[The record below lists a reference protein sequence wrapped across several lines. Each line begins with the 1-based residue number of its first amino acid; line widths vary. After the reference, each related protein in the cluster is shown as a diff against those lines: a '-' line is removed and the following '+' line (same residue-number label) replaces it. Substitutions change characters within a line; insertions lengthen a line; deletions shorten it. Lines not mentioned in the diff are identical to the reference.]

1 MIAARLGLRNLF
13 RNRWRSA
20 LTLAA
25 VAVAVALM
33 VWTIAF
39 LEGWLNEMVRGM
51 TGLESLQAQVQ
62 TVDYVR
68 NPRVYRTFELTPEQS
83 AALAAVPGVVAVT
96 PRVEMYGFIGTE
108 QRSQVARMIGVD
120 PVREAA
126 ATPITSA
133 VVTGRWLAAE
143 PPDYALPREAVFG
156 AGLARQLQVS
166 TGDELVVFLEA
177 ADGSLGNEVVL
188 VVGTVETGNS
198 QIDRGA
204 LYIHLEDAQLVAALE
219 DGVHHLAIQTADLG
233 TARATA
239 AAVARAIGATYPLP
253 DDAVA
258 VTEGTLVVRPW
269 QDLSPS
275 LDQMIRLSRNSY
287 WIMYLLIYL
296 VAAVGVL
303 NTQRM
308 SAMERRREFG
318 VMMAIG
324 MRPRR
329 MFRTLLVETGVL
341 GVVGAALGAAAGG
354 LLAWYHA
361 THGFDLSMFST
372 GDTSFTY
379 MGVTFSDRLHFVLT
393 PAAIVQPVIIM
404 VAVAMISGLLPA
416 WHAAR
421 IDPAPTIAGRS

>member
-1 MIAARLGLRNLF
+1 MIATRLGLRNLF

-51 TGLESLQAQVQ
+51 TGLESLQVQVQ

-68 NPRVYRTFELTPEQS
+68 NPRVYRTFELSSQQT
-83 AALAAVPGVVAVT
+83 AALAAVPGVLAVT
-96 PRVEMYGFIGTE
+96 PRVELYGLIGTE

-156 AGLARQLQVS
+156 AGLARQLQVAA
-166 TGDELVVFLEA
+166 GDELVVFLEA

-204 LYIHLEDAQLVAALE
+204 LYIHIEDAQFIAALD
-219 DGVHHLAIQTADLG
+219 DGIHHLAIQTADLG
-233 TARATA
+233 TARGTA
-239 AAVARAIGATYPLP
+239 EAVARAIGATYPLP

-275 LDQMIRLSRNSY
+275 LDQMIQLSRNSY

-341 GVVGAALGAAAGG
+341 GVVGAVLGATLGG

-361 THGFDLSMFST
+361 TRGFDLGMFST

-379 MGVTFSDRLHFVLT
+379 MGVTFSERLHFVLT

>member
-1 MIAARLGLRNLF
+1 MISARLGLRNLF
-13 RNRWRSA
+13 RNRWRSG

-25 VAVAVALM
+25 VAVSVALM

-51 TGLESLQAQVQ
+51 TSLESLQAQVQ

-68 NPRVYRTFELTPEQS
+68 NPRVYRTFELTPDQLHG
-83 AALAAVPGVVAVT
+83 LAGVSGVLAVS
-96 PRVEMYGFIGTE
+96 PRVELHGLIGTE

-120 PVREAA
+120 PQREAA
-126 ATPITSA
+126 ATPIASA
-133 VVTGRWLAAE
+133 IAAGRWLAAQ
-143 PPDYALPREAVFG
+143 PPDLAEPREAVLG
-156 AGLARQLQVS
+156 AGLARQLQVGP
-166 TGDELVVFLEA
+166 GDELVVFLEA
-177 ADGSLGNEVVL
+177 ADGSLGNEVIV
-188 VVGTVETGNS
+188 VVGTAVTGNS

-204 LYIHLEDAQLVAALE
+204 LYLHLDDAQYIAALG
-219 DGVHHLAIQTADLG
+219 DGIHQLAIQTADLA

-239 AAVARAIGATYPLP
+239 ESVARAIGAAYPLP
-253 DDAVA
+253 DDTVAVA
-258 VTEGTLVVRPW
+258 EGALVVRPW

-275 LDQMIRLSRNSY
+275 LDQMIQLSRNSY
-287 WIMYLLIYL
+287 WIMYLLVYL

-318 VMMAIG
+318 VMLAIG

-341 GVVGAALGAAAGG
+341 GIVGAGLGALLGG
-354 LLAWYHA
+354 LLSWYHA
-361 THGFDLSMFST
+361 TRGFDLSMFS
-372 GDTSFTY
+372 DQTSFSY
-379 MGVTFSDRLHFVLT
+379 MGITFSERLYFEVT
-393 PAAIVQPVIIM
+393 PASVIQPVVIM

-416 WHAAR
+416 WQAAR